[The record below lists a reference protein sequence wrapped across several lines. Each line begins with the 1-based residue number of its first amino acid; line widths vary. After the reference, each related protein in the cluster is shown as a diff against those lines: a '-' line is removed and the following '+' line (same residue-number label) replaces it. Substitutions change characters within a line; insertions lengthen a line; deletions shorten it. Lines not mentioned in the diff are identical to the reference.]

1 MKLYSI
7 NKNTKAHKLLE
18 TLKTGR
24 TLTPSQARKEL
35 GIGNIR
41 AEATRLR
48 QAGYAVYAT
57 HPHKREGGIKRTAYL
72 LGAPSRKVIAAG
84 YAAIAKGLV

>member
-7 NKNTKAHKLLE
+7 NKNTKAAALLAA
-18 TLKTGR
+18 LKEGR
-24 TLTPSQARKEL
+24 TFTPSQAKKEL

-57 HPHKREGGIKRTAYL
+57 HPHKRTGGIKRTAYL
-72 LGAPSRKVIAAG
+72 LGTPSRKVIAAG
-84 YAAIAKGLV
+84 YAALAQGLV

>member
-1 MKLYSI
+1 MQLYTI
-7 NKNTKAHKLLE
+7 KKNTNAYKLLE
-18 TLKTGR
+18 TLKTGK
-24 TLTPSQARKEL
+24 TLTPAQAKKEL

-41 AEATRLR
+41 AEASRLR

-72 LGAPSRKVIAAG
+72 LGRPSRKVIAAG

>member
-1 MKLYSI
+1 MKLHTI
-7 NKNTKAHKLLE
+7 NKNTKTAALLAVLRE
-18 TLKTGR
+18 GR
-24 TLTPSQARKEL
+24 TLTPAQARKEL
-35 GIGNIR
+35 GIANIR

-57 HPHKREGGIKRTAYL
+57 HPHKRDGGQKRTAYL
-72 LGAPSRKVIAAG
+72 LGNPSRKVIAAG